1 MAKHSKRYEQ
11 ASKMVD
17 KNKVYH
23 IKEAVSILKKFPKA
37 KFDETVE
44 MAFRL
49 GVDPRHSDQAVRSTV
64 VLPHGIGKKVRVLV
78 IAKGDLAEKAKE
90 AGADFVGYDDLM
102 EKIKNGWLDFDA
114 TVATPD
120 AMRDL
125 GRLGKVLGPRG
136 LMPTPKTGTVTNDV
150 ASVVKELKAGKIEF
164 KVDKAANVHA
174 PIGKVSFA
182 EEKIVDNARALYDA
196 ILRAKPS
203 TAKGVYVQNCSLT
216 STMNPGM
223 QIDLKSFAEQPN

>member
-11 ASKMVD
+11 ASKMVE
-17 KNKVYH
+17 KNKAYT

-44 MAFRL
+44 VAFRL

-78 IAKGDLAEKAKE
+78 FAKGDNAEKAKE
-90 AGADFVGYDDLM
+90 AGADYVGYDDLM
-102 EKIKNGWLDFDA
+102 DKIKNGWLDFDSA
-114 TVATPD
+114 VATPD

-125 GRLGKVLGPRG
+125 GKLGKILGPRG

-150 ASVVKELKAGKIEF
+150 GSVVKELKAGKIEF

-182 EEKIVDNARALYDA
+182 EDKIVDNARALYEA
-196 ILRAKPS
+196 IVKAKPS
-203 TAKGVYVQNCSLT
+203 TAKGIYIQNCSLT

-223 QIDLKSFAEQPN
+223 QIDIKSFSETA

>member
-1 MAKHSKRYEQ
+1 
-11 ASKMVD
+11 MVD